1 MAFVD
6 TWLARR
12 VLAVIALGLLAI
24 ALAWAEVDAAFAD
37 IGGAP
42 PSIDAAHATAVATT
56 AKLSAADQA
65 RKQVFD
71 ERRQRLQSRKR
82 TNATLS
88 ALHMSMRRRLEPPW
102 RRSVSKQ
109 S

>member
-24 ALAWAEVDAAFAD
+24 ALAWAVLDAAFAD

-42 PSIDAAHATAVATT
+42 PAIDAAHATAVATT

-71 ERRQRLQSRKR
+71 ERRQRLQSPEAAR
-82 TNATLS
+82 TRRYQRCTCRCAGALS
-88 ALHMSMRRRLEPPW
+88 RLGAA
-102 RRSVSKQ
+102 R
-109 S
+109 